1 MFRRL
6 VMSCSF
12 LAVGNRVRKGR
23 GAVYLGSGR
32 TRDVRTGT
40 IVAVFL
46 LVGAYWTM
54 CAESDVRPV
63 KTPAQIARDA
73 FPSVVLLAMED
84 GKGQPV
90 KFGTG
95 FFVTGNT
102 IVTNLHV
109 IDGAA
114 AGYAKIVGQS
124 AKLAIRGLVGLDS
137 AHDLALLEVM
147 SSSAA
152 ALPVADELRI
162 NVGETVYAI
171 GNPEGLE
178 GTFSEGIVS
187 SVRALGSMRLLQIT
201 APISPGSSGGP
212 VMDQTGTVVGVAVS
226 SITKGQNLNFAIP
239 AQYVALLLK
248 NKTAVSPLIASPPK
262 SPTGTLSRGDR
273 NPTHTGNV
281 RIETTALVRKTS
293 DKFEPV
299 KSFKPDDTFAVLV
312 FLSEPKTGTKVKAVW
327 TVVDAGGMEDKQLL
341 VKKIELT
348 PEAVEGVKEANR
360 INFSL
365 SHDDPYPAGDYKV
378 DIYLNGEL
386 AKTVEFT
393 IK

>member
-1 MFRRL
+1 
-6 VMSCSF
+6 MSRSF
-12 LAVGNRVRKGR
+12 LALGNRVRKGR
-23 GAVYLGSGR
+23 GAVDLRSGS

-46 LVGAYWTM
+46 VVGAYWTM
-54 CAESDVRPV
+54 CAESDLRPV

-95 FFVTGNT
+95 FFVAGNT

-109 IDGAA
+109 IDGTA
-114 AGYAKIVGQS
+114 AGYAKIVGQP
-124 AKLAIRGLVGLDS
+124 AKLAILGVVGLDP

-152 ALPVADELRI
+152 ALPVADKLTI

-171 GNPEGLE
+171 GNPVGLE

-187 SVRALGSMRLLQIT
+187 SVRALGSMRFLQIT

-226 SITKGQNLNFAIP
+226 SVMKGQNLNFAIP
-239 AQYVALLLK
+239 AEYVALLLK
-248 NKTAVSPLIASPPK
+248 NKTAVSPLIKSPPK
-262 SPTGTLSRGDR
+262 SLARSGR
-273 NPTHTGNV
+273 NPTYTGSV
-281 RIETTALVRKTS
+281 TIEKTVLAKKTE
-293 DKFEPV
+293 DGFDPV
-299 KSFKPDDTFAVLV
+299 KSLKPNDTFAVLV
-312 FLSEPKTGTKVKAVW
+312 FLSEAKVGTKLKAVW
-327 TVVDAGGMEDKQLL
+327 TLVDAGGKQDQKILE
-341 VKKIELT
+341 KKTELT
-348 PEAVEGVKEANR
+348 PEAIEGVKEANR

-365 SHDDPYPAGDYKV
+365 APNEPFPAGDYKV

-386 AKTVEFT
+386 AKTVPFK